1 MKRSDL
7 EKHLGKNVKVTIFD
21 GDILSGVLRKCP
33 DYPLY
38 NKNLYY
44 CTGIRDNTLFRCSHV
59 DKLEVIG

>member
-7 EKHLGKNVKVTIFD
+7 EKYLGKNVKVTIFD
-21 GDILSGVLRKCP
+21 GDVLSGVLRKCP

-44 CTGIRDNTLFRCSHV
+44 CSGIRDNILFRCFQV
-59 DKLEVIG
+59 VKLEEI